1 MNRALLTLIT
11 FAALSLAACS
21 PDRTEPA
28 GEDEADLPPAEQ
40 TTPSGSAAPPTAAPP
55 AAPGAPPGTGQVA
68 PAEGAG
74 TGERMSY
81 AACMEQARA
90 AEGPVRARIEESCKR
105 LPDAPK

>member
-11 FAALSLAACS
+11 FATLSLAACS
-21 PDRTEPA
+21 PDRTEPE
-28 GEDEADLPPAEQ
+28 GEDEDLPPVEQ
-40 TTPSGSAAPPTAAPP
+40 TTPSDPAAPPSAAPP
-55 AAPGAPPGTGQVA
+55 AAPGAPPGTEQVA
-68 PAEGAG
+68 PADRAG